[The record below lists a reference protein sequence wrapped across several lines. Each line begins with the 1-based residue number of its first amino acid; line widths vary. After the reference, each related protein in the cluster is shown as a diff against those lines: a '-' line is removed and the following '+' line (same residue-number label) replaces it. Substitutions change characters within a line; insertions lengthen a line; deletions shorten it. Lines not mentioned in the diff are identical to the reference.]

1 MKRLS
6 IILIAGMLG
15 AGCASG
21 PGESALGRADSQLE
35 AKNYQDAVALYSDF
49 VKTHAQDP
57 QAPRARATQA
67 ALERLLA
74 LQTELERVQKGE
86 LPRLQRE
93 AADRQNEADRLK
105 GDTDRL
111 KGEVAKLRT
120 DLERLRNIDL
130 NELQRG
136 TKK

>member
-6 IILIAGMLG
+6 IILVAGILG
-15 AGCASG
+15 AGCAAMPG
-21 PGESALGRADSQLE
+21 PGESALGRADAQLE
-35 AKNYQDAVALYSDF
+35 AQNYLEAIPLYADF
-49 VKTHAQDP
+49 LKTHGQDSE
-57 QAPRARATQA
+57 APRVRATQA

-74 LQTELERVQKGE
+74 LQTELERVQKAE

-93 AADRQNEADRLK
+93 AADRQNES
-105 GDTDRL
+105 DRL

-136 TKK
+136 LKK